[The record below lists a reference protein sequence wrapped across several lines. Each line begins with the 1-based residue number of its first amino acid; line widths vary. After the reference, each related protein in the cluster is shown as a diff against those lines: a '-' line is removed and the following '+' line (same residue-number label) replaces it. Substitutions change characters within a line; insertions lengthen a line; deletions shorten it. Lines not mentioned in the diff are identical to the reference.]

1 MLNEKQLQQKRKHK
15 SETELVKTLD
25 VLPFSVYREGV
36 NVKHKTGRFVI
47 PLEFKTN
54 LSGAQSLFAK
64 LVKIVEYNDE
74 PSLETTRVY
83 YSEKYI
89 FIPVDEEN
97 DKEWLYVLSLEQKY
111 KDHIKMRKQELETK
125 EIKQLERKKRKEEKV
140 ANGEAKKRK
149 KRITKKEEERQF
161 LEKFKKRQQEQ
172 NTD

>member
-83 YSEKYI
+83 YSEKYS

-125 EIKQLERKKRKEEKV
+125 EIKQ
-140 ANGEAKKRK
+140 RK

>member
-83 YSEKYI
+83 YSEKYS

-125 EIKQLERKKRKEEKV
+125 EIKQLERKKRK
-140 ANGEAKKRK
+140 